1 MKASEST
8 AQPRQAI
15 RRFLFAVL
23 LVTLFVVVAILI
35 TRARL
40 LAAPEQPIAYSHQT
54 HVEAGIPCLYCH
66 AQATRSAIAGIPS
79 VERCMGCH
87 SVIATEDPDVQQL
100 TGYWER
106 GEAIP
111 WVRVNLQPD
120 FVYFSH
126 RPHLGAGLNCETC
139 HGNVGAMDVARPTLR
154 MDMGWCL
161 ECHNEQEPEHVNRL
175 ADCVAC
181 HK

>member
-1 MKASEST
+1 VRLSSLT
-8 AQPRQAI
+8 WRPRRI
-15 RRFLFAVL
+15 VRLFLIILFIFAVVVTL
-23 LVTLFVVVAILI
+23 AILVTNS
-35 TRARL
+35 RL
-40 LAAPEQPIAYSHQT
+40 SATPDQPIDYSHQT
-54 HVEAGIPCLYCH
+54 HVEAGIQCLYCH
-66 AQATRSAIAGIPS
+66 AQAPRSTIAGIPS
-79 VERCMGCH
+79 VDRCMGCH
-87 SVIATEDPDVQQL
+87 QVIATEDEDVQRL

-111 WVRVNLQPD
+111 WARVNDQPD

-139 HGNVGAMDVARPTLR
+139 HGNVGAMDQTRPIQR

-161 ECHNEQEPEHVNRL
+161 TCHTEQEPEHVARL
-175 ADCVAC
+175 ADCIAC